1 MTNAFNFAKTLASQG
16 KKEEKRFLFFFKI
29 RLKFCTK
36 KYTRKPTNFFIIHR
50 YVPMTYTHR
59 CVDFSNVGG
68 EADGA
73 LCM

>member
-1 MTNAFNFAKTLASQG
+1 
-16 KKEEKRFLFFFKI
+16 
-29 RLKFCTK
+29 
-36 KYTRKPTNFFIIHR
+36 
-50 YVPMTYTHR
+50 VPMTYTHR